1 MTTPRKKSQR
11 RLPTAPA
18 LLPERIQA
26 DREVTKEV
34 QTFLQGAGWQP
45 GPSGPVG
52 ALWRRP
58 GKPQELAV
66 PSQIRLGSREY
77 VGIVE
82 RLGAWLEEPTSQLA
96 VRIQNQFI
104 DVTRLRAANDIVIG
118 GTIPLAAGRAMVTA
132 AEAMLR
138 AAGTTSYK
146 LRSNING
153 NFSRLGDELVARA
166 RMGHTEVGSYIV
178 PVLMPLSSPFGDEDA
193 PAGFE
198 GMDPNT
204 VLEPAERRVTRT
216 LAQALVALNTQVVQ
230 PAKQVQRSAL
240 HPFVDA
246 GGSRELV
253 VALSNIL
260 AHPAVAEF
268 EASFTW
274 AGGISGSASLPS
286 EVDFPSPSAELL
298 TQTASLMRD
307 LKVSPTSLLT
317 GPIVLVRYEPG
328 DPFGEVGI
336 QTVRSGRPCE
346 VQVRV
351 RAADIDRAHAWA
363 IGKRILVVE
372 GAVRSQRGRPLLVEA
387 PIRFLPLEETMLGLD
402 AVDEQG

>member
-1 MTTPRKKSQR
+1 MTPPRKKSQQ
-11 RLPTAPA
+11 LLTAPA

-26 DREVTKEV
+26 DRDLTKEV
-34 QTFLQGAGWQP
+34 RSFLQGTGWQP

-52 ALWRRP
+52 ALWHRP
-58 GKPQELAV
+58 GAPQELAV
-66 PSQIRLGSREY
+66 PWEIRLDSREY

-82 RLGAWLEEPTSQLA
+82 RLSAWLEEPTSRLA

-118 GTIPLAAGRAMVTA
+118 GTIPLAAGRAMVTS

-138 AAGTTSYK
+138 AAGTTSHK

-153 NFSRLGDELVARA
+153 NFSRVGDELVARA
-166 RMGHTEVGSYIV
+166 RMGHTEVGSYVV
-178 PVLMPLSSPFGDEDA
+178 PLLMPLSLPLDDEDV

-198 GMDPNT
+198 GMDRHA

-230 PAKQVQRSAL
+230 PARRVHRNAL

-260 AHPAVAEF
+260 AQPAVAEF

-274 AGGISGSASLPS
+274 AGGIPGSSNLPS
-286 EVDFPSPSAELL
+286 DVDFPSQSIELL
-298 TQTASLMRD
+298 AQTASLMREM
-307 LKVSPTSLLT
+307 KVSPTSVLT
-317 GPIVLVRYEPG
+317 GPIVLVRHEPG

-346 VQVRV
+346 VQIRV
-351 RAADIDRAHAWA
+351 RSADIDRAHVWA
-363 IGKRILVVE
+363 IEKRILLVE
-372 GAVRSQRGRPLLVEA
+372 GAVRSQRGRPLLVEE
-387 PIRFLPLEETMLGLD
+387 PTRFMPLEQTMLGSTD
-402 AVDEQG
+402 VDDPL